1 MTKPQSLPILFL
13 WHHHQ
18 PCYRLPSSECALM
31 PWVRLHAARGYTD
44 MAAVCEDEN
53 AQVTFNFSPVLL
65 EQIAEQSEAPIA
77 DEFERVSRIPA
88 ADLTEDER
96 LFIVEHFFSA
106 NRETLINPIPRYAK
120 LLELRGENS
129 DNTEKFSDKDIR
141 DLVVLFHLA
150 WLGFTARKL
159 PEVRELFQKGRGYS
173 SEDLDVV
180 LDVHRRLLRDVIPT
194 YRRLWEADIIELC
207 TSPFAHPILPLLCDS
222 AVASVDLPK
231 VTLPQIP
238 FQYPDDTKG
247 QLAWAREVF
256 KKHFGKTPS
265 GIWPSEGSVSPEA
278 LSLISDAG
286 FQWAASDEEILFR
299 SQIKERAPSDAFE
312 SFQFHGSARD
322 VSLFF
327 RDKKLADAIGFQ
339 YSRNPAEDSVSD
351 FLGNLRHIEKLTRDR
366 PNRCVP
372 VILDGENP
380 WEYFSDGGEAFLHS
394 LYRTLSDEPSLNL
407 STFSECLRK
416 AKNPAVISK
425 LHSGSW
431 IDSNFRI
438 WIGDPEKN
446 RAWNLLRNMRKRLEA
461 KKALDNKDVRR
472 ALYLAEGSDWFWWFG
487 EPFHS
492 PYEPAFDALFRG
504 FLKEAF
510 KAADLETPAILDAPI
525 AAALLPAINLQPS
538 FEMTPVLDGR
548 VTSFYEWV
556 GAVSLDTRKFGAT
569 MGQTERILRQL
580 CYGFDEETLHLR
592 VDFSDRDWQNRETP
606 FRLMVELFGE
616 ITARFVWS
624 LEKGQDQKPLSV
636 ERERKGMKKRL
647 SQTRCALDEIAEI
660 SIPLREA
667 GLEPGQ
673 ECSFA
678 VAVFEDDFLRE
689 RIPREGTLRFKIL
702 DAKELAVHWMT

>member
-1 MTKPQSLPILFL
+1 MTKSQPLPVLFL

-44 MAAVCEDEN
+44 MAAVCEAEN
-53 AQVTFNFSPVLL
+53 AHVTFNFSPVLL
-65 EQIAEQSEAPIA
+65 EQIAEQSEAPVA

-88 ADLTEDER
+88 ADLTEAER
-96 LFIVEHFFSA
+96 SFIVEHFFSA
-106 NRETLINPIPRYAK
+106 NRETLINPIPRYAQ
-120 LLELRGENS
+120 LLELRG
-129 DNTEKFSDKDIR
+129 DKSGNVKNFTDEDIR
-141 DLVVLFHLA
+141 DLTVLFHLA
-150 WLGFTARKL
+150 WLGFAARKL
-159 PEVRELFQKGRGYS
+159 PEVRGLFEKGRGFTV
-173 SEDLDVV
+173 EDLNVV
-180 LDVHRRLLRDVIPT
+180 LEVHRRILREVIPT
-194 YRRLWEADIIELC
+194 YRRLWEADVIELS

-222 AVASVDLPK
+222 AAVSLGLPK
-231 VTLPQIP
+231 VSLPQIP
-238 FQYPDDTKG
+238 FKYPEDAKG
-247 QLAWAREVF
+247 QLAWAHEVF

-299 SQIKERAPSDAFE
+299 SQVAERTPSDAFE

-339 YSRNPAEDSVSD
+339 YSRNPAGESVSD
-351 FLGNLRHIEKLTRDR
+351 FLGNLRQIEKTTRDR
-366 PNRCVP
+366 ANRCIP

-380 WEYFSDGGEAFLHS
+380 WEYFPDGGEAFLRG
-394 LYRTLSDEPSLNL
+394 LYRAMANESSLSL
-407 STFSECLRK
+407 STFSKYLTGVTK
-416 AKNPAVISK
+416 PAVISK

-431 IDSNFRI
+431 IDANFHI

-446 RAWNLLRNMRKRLEA
+446 RAWNLLRNMRKRLETE
-461 KKALDNKDVRR
+461 KALDNKDVLR
-472 ALYLAEGSDWFWWFG
+472 ALYFAEGSDWFWWFG

-492 PYEPAFDALFRG
+492 LYEPTFDALFRG

-510 KAADLETPAILDAPI
+510 KAADLDAPAILDAPI
-525 AAALLPAINLQPS
+525 AAALLPAVNLQPS
-538 FEMTPVLDGR
+538 FEMKPILDGR

-556 GAVSLDTRKFGAT
+556 GAVTLDTRKFGAT

-580 CYGFDEETLHLR
+580 CYGFDMETLHLR
-592 VDFSDRDWQNRETP
+592 IDFTDRTWQNRKMP
-606 FRLMVELFGE
+606 LRLMVELFGE
-616 ITARFVWS
+616 TSARFVWA
-624 LEKGQDQKPLSV
+624 LEKGQDNKPLSV
-636 ERERKGMKKRL
+636 ERERNGTEKRL
-647 SQTRCALDEIAEI
+647 SQAHCALDEIAEI
-660 SIPLREA
+660 SILLREA

-678 VAVFEDDFLRE
+678 VAVYEDDFLRE